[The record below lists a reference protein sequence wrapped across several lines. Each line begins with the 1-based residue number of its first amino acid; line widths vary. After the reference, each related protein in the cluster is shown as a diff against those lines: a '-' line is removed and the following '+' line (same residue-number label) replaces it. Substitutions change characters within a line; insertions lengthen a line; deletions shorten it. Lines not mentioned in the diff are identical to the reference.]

1 MLVQLDALMTTNVE
15 ELRVGMTLNR
25 LADGGDE
32 LLVGTRFPT
41 LREHTDRVLRIRV
54 EAQWLPKLRRQLDR
68 TKHSG
73 ELRDIVRALAD
84 VLAQLAHLL
93 PEERHHPE
101 SGRPRVPA
109 ACAVG
114 IGEDLIAFWRFGR
127 GPARRLVLLWLRRLR
142 DGLALSAKR
151 VGFDRRVRRRA
162 EVRGPREVSAAIVR
176 FVPNLDSSIF
186 MDELTTIV
194 ATREYLGVP
203 ETHSTPCHGAPVST
217 SACSVKRSS
226 YPRTVSRSIRLA
238 LAVSLVVGV
247 VIYGALE
254 QGQTLRASRA
264 LRELPSTTRFVLAI
278 DPGALETSASARALV
293 EAFVGVE
300 QLSDIEATCDLDPM
314 RDLSELVLWVRGS
327 EREPFE
333 SFGLSLTGKTVD
345 AAAIA
350 ECHRLLV
357 DARGGSVIRLEAPSG
372 PLLASDDRRSAIAL
386 VDERTVITGA
396 VRTVAEAMAVRQ
408 GRLPALEERS
418 RVAEVWP
425 RVRRGAALAAVFDP
439 PAYWKTALERI
450 PAFGADPSALEGI
463 ETVALSAKRGSETT
477 IDVLVDASTPGLAER
492 NAEIIRSWVDEP
504 PADVEPPWTEVLR
517 SARIRV
523 EGVRV
528 IATLDVAALATAR

>member
-477 IDVLVDASTPGLAER
+477 IDVLVDASTPELAER

-523 EGVRV
+523 EAVRV

>member
-477 IDVLVDASTPGLAER
+477 IDVLVDASTPELAER

>member
-73 ELRDIVRALAD
+73 ELRDIVRTLAD
-84 VLAQLAHLL
+84 VLAQLAHLV
-93 PEERHHPE
+93 PEEHHHPE

-109 ACAVG
+109 ARAIG
-114 IGEDLIAFWRFGR
+114 IGEDLIALWRFGR

-226 YPRTVSRSIRLA
+226 YPRSVSRSIRLA
-238 LAVSLVVGV
+238 LAISLVVGV

-264 LRELPSTTRFVLAI
+264 LRELPSTVRFVLAI

-477 IDVLVDASTPGLAER
+477 IDVLVDASTPELAER

>member
-1 MLVQLDALMTTNVE
+1 M
-15 ELRVGMTLNR
+15 
-25 LADGGDE
+25 
-32 LLVGTRFPT
+32 
-41 LREHTDRVLRIRV
+41 
-54 EAQWLPKLRRQLDR
+54 
-68 TKHSG
+68 
-73 ELRDIVRALAD
+73 
-84 VLAQLAHLL
+84 
-93 PEERHHPE
+93 
-101 SGRPRVPA
+101 
-109 ACAVG
+109 
-114 IGEDLIAFWRFGR
+114 
-127 GPARRLVLLWLRRLR
+127 
-142 DGLALSAKR
+142 
-151 VGFDRRVRRRA
+151 
-162 EVRGPREVSAAIVR
+162 
-176 FVPNLDSSIF
+176 
-186 MDELTTIV
+186 
-194 ATREYLGVP
+194 
-203 ETHSTPCHGAPVST
+203 
-217 SACSVKRSS
+217 
-226 YPRTVSRSIRLA
+226 SRSIRLA

-477 IDVLVDASTPGLAER
+477 IDVLVDASTPELAER
-492 NAEIIRSWVDEP
+492 NAESFEAGSTSP
-504 PADVEPPWTEVLR
+504 LPTLSHLGQVLCA
-517 SARIRV
+517 ARIRV

>member
-1 MLVQLDALMTTNVE
+1 VLVQLDALMTTNVE

-314 RDLSELVLWVRGS
+314 HDLSELVLWVRGS
-327 EREPFE
+327 EQEPFE
-333 SFGLSLTGKTVD
+333 SFGLSLTGKTID
-345 AAAIA
+345 ATAIA

-408 GRLPALEERS
+408 GRLPALEERT

-477 IDVLVDASTPGLAER
+477 IDVLVDASTPELAER

>member
-408 GRLPALEERS
+408 GRLPALEERT

-463 ETVALSAKRGSETT
+463 ETVALSAKRGRETT
-477 IDVLVDASTPGLAER
+477 VDVLVDASTPELAER

>member
-1 MLVQLDALMTTNVE
+1 M
-15 ELRVGMTLNR
+15 
-25 LADGGDE
+25 
-32 LLVGTRFPT
+32 
-41 LREHTDRVLRIRV
+41 
-54 EAQWLPKLRRQLDR
+54 
-68 TKHSG
+68 
-73 ELRDIVRALAD
+73 
-84 VLAQLAHLL
+84 
-93 PEERHHPE
+93 
-101 SGRPRVPA
+101 
-109 ACAVG
+109 
-114 IGEDLIAFWRFGR
+114 
-127 GPARRLVLLWLRRLR
+127 
-142 DGLALSAKR
+142 
-151 VGFDRRVRRRA
+151 
-162 EVRGPREVSAAIVR
+162 
-176 FVPNLDSSIF
+176 
-186 MDELTTIV
+186 
-194 ATREYLGVP
+194 
-203 ETHSTPCHGAPVST
+203 
-217 SACSVKRSS
+217 
-226 YPRTVSRSIRLA
+226 SRSIRLA

-477 IDVLVDASTPGLAER
+477 IDVLVDASTPELAER

-523 EGVRV
+523 EAVRV